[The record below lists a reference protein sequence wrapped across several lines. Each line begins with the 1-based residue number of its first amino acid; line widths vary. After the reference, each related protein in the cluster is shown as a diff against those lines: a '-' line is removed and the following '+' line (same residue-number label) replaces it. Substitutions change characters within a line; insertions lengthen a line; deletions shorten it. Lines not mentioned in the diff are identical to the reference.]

1 MLGARRRPGNPGTPW
16 GSRLGRLPAPLRYG
30 PPMPR
35 DDATILHI
43 TTESAWAK
51 AREEGELTTPSLADE
66 GFIHCSTFAQVESTA
81 DRIFQGS
88 GNLLALEVEVAKISA
103 PLKWEQA
110 TDVGDE
116 FPHIYGPLNADAVTG
131 TRVLGETAEG
141 YRLS

>member
-1 MLGARRRPGNPGTPW
+1 MLIAHRRPDNPGTPW
-16 GSRLGRLPAPLRYG
+16 RSRFGGLPVPLRYG

-43 TTESAWAK
+43 TTEPAWAK
-51 AREEGELTTPSLADE
+51 AREKGELTTPSLEEE
-66 GFIHCSTFAQVESTA
+66 GFIHCSTYEQVESTA
-81 DRIFQGS
+81 DRIFKGS
-88 GNLLALEVEVAKISA
+88 GDLLALEVEVAKLTA
-103 PLKWEQA
+103 ALKWEQA

-131 TRVLGETAEG
+131 TRVLSETAEG